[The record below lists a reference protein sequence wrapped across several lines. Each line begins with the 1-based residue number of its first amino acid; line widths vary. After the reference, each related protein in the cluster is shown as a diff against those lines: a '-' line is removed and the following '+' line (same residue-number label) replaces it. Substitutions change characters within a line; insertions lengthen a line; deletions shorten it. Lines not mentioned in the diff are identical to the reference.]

1 MSNSEKLFVV
11 VDPSDTKHVALERVL
26 RTGQLRGEPPVI
38 KVFVAV
44 DGEAVD
50 TRVINDNL
58 FRDQSWFE
66 TEIRKPMQDA
76 GLECHIEVSWSQEWQ
91 KSIVQ
96 SAKSFGAD
104 RIYLPVHERTNSTRF
119 TFSES
124 KWALLKTADCPVVLI
139 QPGAQPERTVVAAA
153 VNFQTTKEEQ
163 KALNESILRWG
174 REVAAMYGAEFHV
187 INAFLDQMN
196 YPDRGNL
203 ARQTGLPA
211 DKIHVKP
218 GYTDEVVSTIASE
231 IKADLVVMGT
241 LGQNGLITS
250 RRGNTAERVI
260 AALTQDVMVVN
271 H

>member
-11 VDPSDTKHVALERVL
+11 VDPSDTKHVALERAL

-50 TRVINDNL
+50 TRVVNDNL
-58 FRDQSWFE
+58 FRDQSWFD
-66 TEIRKPMQDA
+66 TEIKQPIQDA
-76 GLECHIEVSWSQEWQ
+76 GLEFHIEVSWCQEWQ

-96 SAKSFGAD
+96 SAKRFGAD

-124 KWALLKTADCPVVLI
+124 KWALLKNADCPVVLI
-139 QPGAQPERTVVAAA
+139 QPGAQAERTVVAAA
-153 VNFQTTKEEQ
+153 VNFQAKKDEQ

-174 REVAAMYGAEFHV
+174 REVAAMYDAEFHV
-187 INAFLDQMN
+187 INAYLDQMN
-196 YPDRGNL
+196 YPDRGQL
-203 ARQTGLPA
+203 ARQTGLLA
-211 DKIHVKP
+211 DKIHVKQ
-218 GYTDEVVSTIASE
+218 GYTDEVVSAVADD
-231 IKADLVVMGT
+231 IKADLVVMGS